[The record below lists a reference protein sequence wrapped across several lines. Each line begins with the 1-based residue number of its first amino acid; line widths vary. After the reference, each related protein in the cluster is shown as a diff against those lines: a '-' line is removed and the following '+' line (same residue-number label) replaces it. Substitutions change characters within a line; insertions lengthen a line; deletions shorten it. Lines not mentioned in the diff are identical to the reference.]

1 MNKSILY
8 ENETENK
15 HIDSLWS
22 IRMSENIEDK
32 KKKLKVELEALRYEF
47 KVDLPKKIAQ
57 ARSYG
62 DLKENADY
70 HASRERQS
78 FVKARISQLNSQ
90 LSQLNNMNVSQIE
103 ENKVGY
109 GSRVTVLDIEN
120 NETFEFT
127 FVHPNEVKP
136 SEGKISI
143 NSPIGAALNNRSVGE
158 EVEASIPTGKK
169 KYLIQ
174 KLVTFHGNEFS
185 L

>member
-1 MNKSILY
+1 MRSNI
-8 ENETENK
+8 
-15 HIDSLWS
+15 
-22 IRMSENIEDK
+22 MSENLDEK
-32 KKKLKVELEALRYEF
+32 KREIKDELEKLRYEF

-78 FVKARISQLNSQ
+78 FVKARISQLNNQ
-90 LSQLNNMNVSQIE
+90 LSQLNNIDLSRID

-109 GSRVTVLDIEN
+109 GSRITVLDIES
-120 NETFEFT
+120 NEKFEFT

-136 SEGKISI
+136 SEGKISV
-143 NSPIGAALNNRSVGE
+143 NSPIGSALNNRSVGE
-158 EVEASIPTGKK
+158 EVEVAIPVGKK

-185 L
+185 V

>member
-1 MNKSILY
+1 M
-8 ENETENK
+8 
-15 HIDSLWS
+15 
-22 IRMSENIEDK
+22 MSENIEEK
-32 KKKLKVELEALRYEF
+32 KRQIKDELETLRYEF

-78 FVKARISQLNSQ
+78 FVKARIAQLNGQ
-90 LSQLNNMNVSQIE
+90 LSQLNNIDVSRIE

-109 GSRVTVLDIEN
+109 GSRVTVLDMES

-136 SEGKISI
+136 SEGKISVS
-143 NSPIGAALNNRSVGE
+143 SPIGAALNNRCVGE
-158 EVEASIPTGKK
+158 EVEAATPVGKK
-169 KYLIQ
+169 NYCIK
-174 KLVTFHGNEFS
+174 KLVTFHGNEFTA
-185 L
+185 

>member
-1 MNKSILY
+1 
-8 ENETENK
+8 
-15 HIDSLWS
+15 
-22 IRMSENIEDK
+22 MSEDIEEK
-32 KKKLKVELEALRYEF
+32 KRQIKEELENLKYEF

-78 FVKARISQLNSQ
+78 FVQARIAQLNSQ
-90 LSQLNNMNVSQIE
+90 LSQLNNIDLSKLD

-109 GSRVTVLDIEN
+109 GSRVTVLDL
-120 NETFEFT
+120 ETNDQIEFT

-136 SEGKISI
+136 AEGKISA

-158 EVEASIPTGKK
+158 EVEANIPAGKK
-169 KYLIQ
+169 KYLIK
-174 KLVTFHGNEFS
+174 KLVTLHGNEFKA
-185 L
+185 

>member
-1 MNKSILY
+1 MILSGNLNIIY
-8 ENETENK
+8 HFGEK
-15 HIDSLWS
+15 WS
-22 IRMSENIEDK
+22 CSMSENIDEK
-32 KKKLKVELEALRYEF
+32 KRTIKDELEKLRYEF
-47 KVDLPKKIAQ
+47 KVELPKKISQ

-90 LSQLNNMNVSQIE
+90 LSQLNNIDVTRLE

-109 GSRVTVLDIEN
+109 GSRVTVLDLES
-120 NETFEFT
+120 NEIIEFT

-136 SEGKISI
+136 SEGKISVS
-143 NSPIGAALNNRSVGE
+143 SPIGAALNNRCAGD
-158 EVEASIPTGKK
+158 EVEAAIPTGKK

-174 KLVTFHGNEFS
+174 KLVTFHGNEFIA
-185 L
+185 